1 MTNLPKAIIA
11 MSDVREVSMINGLE
25 DTPRNKLLSAAAHLF
40 KTKGFERTT
49 VRDLAKEVGI
59 QSGSIFHH
67 FKTKQDI
74 LYSLMVEVIKFNTE
88 RMLEAMSKVDNSQD
102 KLLAL
107 IECEL
112 ISINGETSEA
122 MAVLVYEWRSL
133 SEENQQKVLALR
145 EQYEQLWLDVIQDLH
160 DQQQVSVV
168 PFILRRLLTGA
179 ISWTI
184 NWYQPKGALNIEE
197 LATMVLQMAVSQ
209 PVKS

>member
-1 MTNLPKAIIA
+1 

-88 RMLEAMSKVDNSQD
+88 RMLEAMSKVDNPQD

-145 EQYEQLWLDVIQDLH
+145 EQYEQLWLDVIQDLYE
-160 DQQQVSVV
+160 QQQVSVA

-184 NWYQPKGALNIEE
+184 NWYQPNGALNIEE